1 MIPTPPTRQRQR
13 QRPATAST
21 ASGGSARRAVVAP
34 RPSSSASLRSG
45 RSSRGSTCRS
55 PASFAR
61 LAQTQRAASFSNLV
75 LARLQMLHPTL
86 GRRRQELGRELA
98 AGAGRGLAAEPSL
111 RGSLPA
117 RITMGWVAG
126 GSAELAAVDREVAA
140 IHAALITAPSTPA
153 PAAEQQPEAASD
165 SSPVAT
171 TPRRRHRRLP
181 PVHVAG
187 RPLTL
192 ETLLRDKIMQKGAGG
207 ANQLRKA
214 FKLFDQDLSGEI
226 SIPEFKAF
234 LESVHVKV
242 NGETMQRFFDKWTG
256 GSDVGVL
263 NYNAFIAT
271 VLPPDYPQRKN
282 AFSADV
288 ASL

>member
-1 MIPTPPTRQRQR
+1 
-13 QRPATAST
+13 
-21 ASGGSARRAVVAP
+21 
-34 RPSSSASLRSG
+34 
-45 RSSRGSTCRS
+45 
-55 PASFAR
+55 
-61 LAQTQRAASFSNLV
+61 
-75 LARLQMLHPTL
+75 MLHPTL

-98 AGAGRGLAAEPSL
+98 AEAGRGLAAEPSL